1 MRVLIPQ
8 NIKEH
13 WLWSDPIKFQWWLL
27 FLNIVAEDDCVIRA
41 KGEEFPCK
49 RGQCITTQGKLAKLW
64 GTTTPKA
71 QAFLRKLEQMG
82 EVRRNSDAKLT
93 QITVCNLDDWTE
105 PRRDVDA
112 VLTHRRNSDA
122 ILTQT
127 TDGTSDAYAEVR
139 RNSDAILTQKETE
152 KRKEKE
158 SFPPHPLY
166 KEKEN
171 KKEKEQ
177 EANASMSSAPLD
189 DVEANINFKK
199 LVEYF
204 NHMMDGKMIPSIK
217 AILGKRRQ
225 AVLARSKEYGKESIM
240 IAIQKAA
247 ESHYLN
253 GGTKQGFVASFDW
266 IFRPNNFPKV
276 LEGNYDNEKF
286 MTNGTTPR
294 NITNSA
300 EARQQRNAEFA
311 THIVEKLTRGKVPG
325 GSESD

>member
-13 WLWSDPIKFQWWLL
+13 WLWSDPVKFQWWLL
-27 FLNIVAEDDCVIRA
+27 LLDKVAEEDCVIRTD
-41 KGEEFPCK
+41 GEDYPCK
-49 RGQCITTQGKLAKLW
+49 RGQYITTQGKLAKLW
-64 GTTTPKA
+64 GTTPATA
-71 QAFLRKLEQMG
+71 QGFLRKLERLG
-82 EVRRNSDAKLT
+82 EVRRNPDAKLT
-93 QITVCNLDDWTE
+93 QITICNLDDWAE
-105 PRRDVDA
+105 PRRNVDA
-112 VLTHRRNSDA
+112 MLTHRRNVDAMLTQANDEISDSYEEVRRNPDA

-127 TDGTSDAYAEVR
+127 E
-139 RNSDAILTQKETE
+139 KE

-171 KKEKEQ
+171 KKEKDG
-177 EANASMSSAPLD
+177 EAKASMSSGGAD

-199 LVEYF
+199 LADFF
-204 NHMMDGKMIPSIK
+204 NQMMEGKMIPK
-217 AILGKRRQ
+217 VRGILGKRRQ

-247 ESHYLN
+247 ESSYLN

-286 MTNGTTPR
+286 VSNGTTPR
-294 NITNSA
+294 NITNST
-300 EARQQRNAEFA
+300 EARQQRQAEFA
-311 THIVEKLTRGKVPG
+311 THIVEKLTRGKAPG
-325 GSESD
+325 GAEGN